1 MYSSHFAQI
10 PKAELPRSTFN
21 RSFTHKTTFNAGK
34 LIPVYWEEIL
44 PGDSFN
50 VNVNLFCR
58 MTSPLTVPVMDN
70 MSVDMHFFYIPW
82 RLVWD
87 NFEKFMGAQ
96 DNPDD
101 STDYLIPSFNADLGD
116 SSSFTGSLADYFGI
130 PFNGSTS
137 MVVGHNALI
146 YRAYWL
152 IWNEWYR
159 DQNLQDSVK
168 IYKGD
173 SGGYTYLTSGMGNGN
188 VSSNVI
194 TIFNIYNGFS
204 ASYPAPRAKRHDYFT
219 SCLPWPQKGPGVE
232 IPLGDMAPVYGTGQ
246 TLTLASSASFGI
258 DAANTVGGMYAS
270 GGNLGVNTAYAGV
283 SLPSVE
289 TPATGLNGGIGV
301 ATKEQIDGSAAVG
314 DDLTSGIYA
323 DLSRATAAT
332 INSLRQAFQLQRM
345 FERDARGGTRFREIL
360 RSHYGVVS
368 PDSRVQ
374 VPEYLGGFSQ
384 PFIVNPV
391 AQTSSTDSTSPQA
404 SLSAYAVT
412 GASHEGFTKS
422 FVEHGVVIG
431 LVSTRS
437 DLTYSQGLNRLL
449 SHTTRESIYFPA
461 LAHLGE
467 QAVLNKEIYA
477 DGSDADGAVFGYQ
490 ERWAEYR
497 YHPNMVTGL
506 MRPQVD
512 GSLAIWNLSQDFESL
527 PQLNSE
533 FIQEN
538 PPMDRVSAVPSQ
550 PDFLLD
556 CFFEQKVARVMP
568 TYSVPGLIDHFQSKF
583 VNPSADYLRG
593 GD

>member
-1 MYSSHFAQI
+1 MYSNHFAQI

-101 STDYLIPSFNADLGD
+101 STDYLVPSFSN
-116 SSSFTGSLADYFGI
+116 STTSQESFKGSLADYFGT
-130 PFNGSTS
+130 PLNGVSL
-137 MVVGHNALI
+137 VGHNSLI

-152 IWNEWYR
+152 IWNEWFR
-159 DQNLQDSVK
+159 DQNLQDSVG

-173 SGGYTYLTSGMGNGN
+173 GSGYAMITDGGGT
-188 VSSNVI
+188 VSNVPVSVRC
-194 TIFNIYNGFS
+194 IYNGFN

-232 IPLGDMAPVYGTGQ
+232 IPLGDTAPVYGTGAS
-246 TLTLASSASFGI
+246 LTLSTGSTVGGLYASEGASLG
-258 DAANTVGGMYAS
+258 ANTVYTGANLPSSLS
-270 GGNLGVNTAYAGV
+270 GGATLAGGAV
-283 SLPSVE
+283 
-289 TPATGLNGGIGV
+289 GV
-301 ATKEQIDGSAAVG
+301 ATSDEIASSDVDG
-314 DDLTSGIYA
+314 LTSGLYT

-391 AQTSSTDSTSPQA
+391 AQTSSTDNTSPQA

-412 GASHEGFTKS
+412 GASHQGFTKS

-449 SHTTRESIYFPA
+449 SHSTRETIYFPA

-477 DGSDADGAVFGYQ
+477 QGTDADDAVFGYQ

-506 MRPQVD
+506 MRPQAD

-556 CFFEQKVARVMP
+556 CFFDQKVARVMP
-568 TYSVPGLIDHFQSKF
+568 TYSVPGLIDHF
-583 VNPSADYLRG
+583 
-593 GD
+593 

>member
-1 MYSSHFAQI
+1 MYSNHFSQI
-10 PKAELPRSTFN
+10 PQADIPRSTFN

-34 LIPVYWEEIL
+34 LIPIYWEEVL

-70 MSVDMHFFYIPW
+70 MSVDVHFFYVPW

-101 STDYLIPSFNADLGD
+101 STDYLVPSFNAA
-116 SSSFTGSLADYFGI
+116 TGVADYFA
-130 PFNGSTS
+130 GSLS
-137 MVVGHNALI
+137 DYFGLPYGKDNLKRYPHVHNCLI

-168 IYKGD
+168 VYKGD
-173 SGGYTYLTSGMGNGN
+173 SGAFTYATSGAGAG
-188 VSSNVI
+188 SPSNAP
-194 TIFNIYNGFS
+194 FDAYAKYNGFD
-204 ASYPAPRAKRHDYFT
+204 SYMPAPRAKRHDYFT

-232 IPLGDMAPVYGTGQ
+232 LPLGQTAALAGALNVTMPSSQLGFQVGNTNIAVSASDINGTNYLVSYSGQ
-246 TLTLASSASFGI
+246 EGSVSVNKPSETINVPADDTGLSVDLSSA
-258 DAANTVGGMYAS
+258 
-270 GGNLGVNTAYAGV
+270 TA
-283 SLPSVE
+283 
-289 TPATGLNGGIGV
+289 I
-301 ATKEQIDGSAAVG
+301 
-314 DDLTSGIYA
+314 
-323 DLSRATAAT
+323 T
-332 INSLRQAFQLQRM
+332 INSLRQAFQVQRM

-360 RSHYGVVS
+360 RSHYGVIS
-368 PDSRVQ
+368 PDARVQ

-422 FVEHGVVIG
+422 FVEHGVIIG

-437 DLTYSQGLNRLL
+437 DLTYSQGVNRLL
-449 SHTTRESIYFPA
+449 SHTTRETIYFPV

-477 DGSDADGAVFGYQ
+477 QGTSADDDVFGYQ

-506 MRPQVD
+506 MRPQAD
-512 GSLAIWNLSQDFESL
+512 GSLAIWNLAQDFESL

-538 PPMDRVSAVPSQ
+538 PPMDRISAVPSQ

-556 CFFEQKVARVMP
+556 CFFDQKVARAMP
-568 TYSVPGLIDHFQSKF
+568 TYSVPGLIDHF
-583 VNPSADYLRG
+583 
-593 GD
+593 